1 MKIEFYIGAGKD
13 SAGNPIPMEEAWEIR
28 AALQAKLTEHFGGWT
43 EHPGCAGEW
52 EGIQEPVYRFDVL
65 SQWDSS
71 PVPWK
76 PLLTKISEDLRT
88 IARQTCIAVNVVKSD
103 VMFV

>member
-13 SAGNPIPMEEAWEIR
+13 SAGNPIPMEEAWAIR
-28 AALQAKLTEHFGGWT
+28 ARIQWILTREFGGWT
-43 EHPGCAGEW
+43 EHPGCTGEW
-52 EGIQEPVYRFDVL
+52 EGIKEPVYRFDIL
-65 SQWDSS
+65 IEHEPSAS
-71 PVPWK
+71 K
-76 PLLTKISEDLRT
+76 LTRISADLRT